1 MKKVTAF
8 LLAALIAASLA
19 SCEDNGGESS
29 KSVEPQSD
37 ISETESSTISEESN
51 IEESSVGE
59 FVMNENV
66 EKINSWLQHDI
77 DTSMKAKNI
86 FSKLKYTFSASPSSS
101 YPDDNATKLTDGIT
115 RDLFDKYNWVGF
127 EGASPVSIVFDMGS
141 NNHRLAVVEVDALCQ
156 ISYGIR
162 LPASFTLSV
171 SDDGEEY
178 TTLGEITS
186 PVDMG
191 ESSKYAYRFA
201 LPKATSA
208 RYIKL
213 TAKRSQGGFLFFDEI
228 YGYEYAEDGDV
239 DINAGEISSADEGS
253 YDYYKYSLKSDITV
267 PVDANA
273 SDYDLYQNLALIDGT
288 DIQIKHFDP
297 IKENSGNNS
306 TIDSIGILTD
316 GKKAST
322 PSYDDKAWFQF
333 SRGCGRHVVVDLGN
347 IMSVSAL
354 KAEFL
359 NQISVGVGAPTTV
372 YVSVSTDG
380 EKWTSVYGK
389 STIPYGD
396 SSNTC
401 LYEFDAELD
410 REYKAR
416 YVRMTFA
423 TVPQNSVSSM
433 VYLSEV
439 EVWGKKNSSNAVD
452 ASENAPKVTF
462 GSYPNPDDF
471 GVKAVMLLA
480 LGNNTS
486 NLVLTEEK
494 AKIYY
499 GKHDENGNITDIFYD
514 SFCFAPANQFTKTG
528 DIKADS
534 KKFIDGLFEPSKNLV
549 ALNSAVKSVNGTL
562 NKDFKPT
569 YWINLFCMGEKA
581 ESADALYEALK
592 YQVDYALEKVAS
604 ADLSNIK
611 LAGFYYNDEYIPR
624 EKEEITVTALARL
637 NEYLDSKNLMSLWC
651 PYYNAYGIWRWQ
663 DAGFDIACLQPNYMF
678 YATESTRL
686 AACAE
691 LAKLYGMCVELEM
704 EDISSEG
711 ACAIYREYLRQGVL
725 SGHMN
730 SVQMYYEGGVGGA
743 VYSSYGK
750 TEKHTKAIYEDSYK
764 YSHNL
769 LDESYNT
776 DTAED
781 ISKFP
786 KNVDVEVK
794 NGRQVFF
801 ELGSLDGLSYRFMS
815 TPVYGKI
822 RTDMSGKC
830 CYTAMTGYKGTDT
843 VIIEIYDSTGNKHAA
858 TVNITVTE

>member
-1 MKKVTAF
+1 MKKITAL
-8 LLAALIAASLA
+8 LLASLITASLA
-19 SCEDNGGESS
+19 SCGGNGGEASES
-29 KSVEPQSD
+29 GGPQSD
-37 ISETESSTISEESN
+37 ISETLSSTLSEESKTD
-51 IEESSVGE
+51 ESSGGE
-59 FVMNENV
+59 FVMSENV
-66 EKINSWLQHDI
+66 EKINSWLKHDI
-77 DTSMKAKNI
+77 DVSMKAKNI
-86 FSKLKYTFSASPSSS
+86 FSKMKYTYSTSPASS
-101 YPDDNATKLTDGIT
+101 YPDGSFTKLTDGIT

-127 EGASPVSIVFDMGS
+127 EGSGSVSVVFDLGS
-141 NNHRLAVVEVDALCQ
+141 NDHRLAVVELDALCQ

-162 LPASFTLSV
+162 LPVSVSLSV

-178 TTLGEITS
+178 TTIGEITS
-186 PVDMG
+186 PVDIG
-191 ESSKYAYRFA
+191 ESSKYVYRFA

-228 YGYEYAEDGDV
+228 YGYEYAEDGDI
-239 DINAGEISSADEGS
+239 DINAGEIASADEGS

-267 PVDANA
+267 PVDAGA
-273 SDYDLYQNLALIDGT
+273 SDYNSYQDLALLDGT
-288 DIQIKHFDP
+288 DVQIQHFDP
-297 IKENSGNNS
+297 IKEINNN
-306 TIDSIGILTD
+306 TAIDSAKMLTD
-316 GKKAST
+316 GKKASV
-322 PSYDDKAWFQF
+322 PSYDDGAWFKF

-347 IMSVSAL
+347 VMSVSAL

-359 NQISVGVGAPTTV
+359 NQISVGVGTPPTV
-372 YVSVSTDG
+372 YISVSTDG
-380 EKWTSVYGK
+380 KKWTSVYGK
-389 STIPYGD
+389 STMPYGD
-396 SSNTC
+396 ASNTC
-401 LYEFDAELD
+401 LYEFDAEFD

-423 TVPQNSVSSM
+423 TVPQNVVSSM
-433 VYLSEV
+433 VFLSEV

-452 ASENAPKVTF
+452 AEKNAPKVTF
-462 GSYPNPDDF
+462 GRYPDPDDF
-471 GVKAVMLLA
+471 GVKAIMLLA
-480 LGNNTS
+480 LGDSTS
-486 NLVLTEEK
+486 NLVLTEDV
-494 AKIYY
+494 AKVYY
-499 GKHDENGNITDIFYD
+499 GKHDDSGKITDVFYD
-514 SFCFAPANQFTKTG
+514 SYCFAPANQFTKTG

-534 KKFIDGLFEPSKNLV
+534 KKFIDSLFEPSKNLV
-549 ALNSAVKSVNGTL
+549 ALNSAVKSVNETL
-562 NKDFKPT
+562 GKDFKPT

-604 ADLSNIK
+604 ADLANIK

-663 DAGFDIACLQPNYMF
+663 DADFDIACLQPNYMF

-691 LAKLYGMCVELEM
+691 LAKLYGMCVELEI
-704 EDISSEG
+704 EDIASEG
-711 ACAIYREYLRQGVL
+711 SCAIYREYLRQGVL

-730 SVQMYYEGGVGGA
+730 SIQMYYEGAVGGA

-750 TEKHTKAIYEDSYK
+750 KAKHTKAIYEDSYK
-764 YSHNL
+764 YAHNL

-776 DTAED
+776 DTAAD
-781 ISKFP
+781 VSKFP
-786 KNVDVEVK
+786 NSIDVEVK
-794 NGRQVFF
+794 NGRQEFF
-801 ELGSLDGLSYRFMS
+801 ELGSLEGLSYRYIQ

-822 RTDMSGKC
+822 RTNMSGKC
-830 CYTAMTGYKGTDT
+830 CYTAMSGYKGTDT
-843 VIIEIYDSTGNKHAA
+843 AVIEIYDSVGNKHAV